1 MKSVKTL
8 MIIVISLAFFALLA
22 GCGLIDNLQSF
33 KDSGDTEEQNPDEV
47 IIEEGVSIE
56 PGDTTEPEQP
66 DDTTSPATVS
76 GDTREVVLYFA
87 NSNGTSLEGE
97 TRAIPKQ
104 EGIARAT
111 INELIAGPNDANLSP
126 TLPAAT
132 ILEDIN
138 IANGICTVD
147 FSSDFLTDLSADQDA
162 QMLALYS
169 VVNTLTQF
177 DSVDY
182 VRILVNGKVLDSL
195 AGVDVSTVVAPLNW

>member
-1 MKSVKTL
+1 MNFAKT
-8 MIIVISLAFFALLA
+8 MMVIFLSLALVLCFA

-33 KDSGDTEEQNPDEV
+33 KDNDESQEQEPEEIV
-47 IIEEGVSIE
+47 IEEGVNIE
-56 PGDTTEPEQP
+56 PGDTTEPEQS
-66 DDTTSPATVS
+66 DAMTSQDS
-76 GDTREVVLYFA
+76 GSEDSREVVLYFA
-87 NSNGTSLEGE
+87 NSDGTSLEGE

-111 INELIAGPNDANLSP
+111 INELIAGPVDANLSP

-138 IANGICTVD
+138 IADGVCTVD
-147 FSSDFLTDLSADQDA
+147 FSTDFLTDLSSDQEA

-169 VVNTLTQF
+169 IVNTLTQF

-182 VRILVNGKVLDSL
+182 VRILVNGQALDSL
-195 AGVDVSTVVAPLNW
+195 AGVDVSTVLAPFTW